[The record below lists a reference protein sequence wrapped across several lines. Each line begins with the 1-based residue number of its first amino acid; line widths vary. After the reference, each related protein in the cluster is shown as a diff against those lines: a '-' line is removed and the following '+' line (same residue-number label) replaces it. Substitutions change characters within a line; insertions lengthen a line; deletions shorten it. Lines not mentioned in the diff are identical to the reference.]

1 MLPETTV
8 DYGSAA
14 FSILV
19 IQQVFAFSK
28 WVMSKRLNGKAN
40 GTMNN
45 INDTLRMTDRRLHIL
60 ERKMDVVLDKL
71 QVSRQDVRALE
82 HLPGE

>member
-1 MLPETTV
+1 
-8 DYGSAA
+8 
-14 FSILV
+14 
-19 IQQVFAFSK
+19 
-28 WVMSKRLNGKAN
+28 
-40 GTMNN
+40 
-45 INDTLRMTDRRLHIL
+45 MTDRRLHIL